1 MTSLMD
7 TIPALSDFDDPSSY
21 SPLLADE
28 LMCGDALDPY
38 PQLRQIASRGPV
50 QEAEFRNL
58 MGLSA
63 DMTLG
68 SQRVFIAFGMDE
80 IREVLTN
87 AEVYSNNHYKGN
99 LGLTFGNS
107 LSAMNV
113 PEHPRYRRIFQ
124 KVFLPHVVADWSDE
138 FVDPVINGL
147 IDRFFDHGRADL
159 MTEFALPYPFEIIYR
174 QLKLPAGEEQLFHK
188 LAISQTQYMVDLPHA
203 REGSAKLGTY
213 FQAMLEIRRAH
224 PGTDLVSVLAMA
236 EDNGEKLPDDV
247 VVSFLRQLI
256 NAAGDTTYRSTGNML
271 VALLKERPDQ
281 FEMIKQDRSLI
292 ARAIEETLRWEG
304 PVNLNFRTVI
314 KDTVLGGVSIPAG
327 SVVQTVTGV
336 ANRDPATFPDPDRFD
351 LTRANTRRHMAFAT
365 GPHIC
370 LGQHLARLE
379 MTRAMNYLLD
389 RLPRLRLDPDKPRPE
404 IRGFSMRV
412 PKHIH
417 VRFD

>member
-1 MTSLMD
+1 MAA
-7 TIPALSDFDDPSSY
+7 IPRLTDFDDADSY
-21 SPLLADE
+21 SPLLTDE
-28 LMCGDALDPY
+28 LMFGESPDPY
-38 PQLRQIASRGPV
+38 PRLREIAARGVV
-50 QEAEFRNL
+50 QEGEFRDL

-68 SQRVFIAFGMDE
+68 KQRVFIAFGLDE

-87 AEVYSNNHYKGN
+87 ADVYSNDHYKGG

-107 LSAMNV
+107 LSAMNA

-124 KVFLPHVVADWSDE
+124 KVFLPHVVAGWSDE

-147 IDRFFDHGRADL
+147 IDRFAGRGHADL
-159 MTEFALPYPFEIIYR
+159 MSEFAFPYPFEIIYR
-174 QLKLPAGEEQLFHK
+174 QLQLPPGEEKLFHK

-203 REGSAKLGTY
+203 MQGGAKLGVY
-213 FQAMLEIRRAH
+213 FQAMIEARRER
-224 PGTDLVSVLAMA
+224 PGRDLVSVLANV
-236 EDNGEKLPDDV
+236 EENGERLPDDV

-256 NAAGDTTYRSTGNML
+256 NAAGDTTYRSTGNLL

-281 FEMIKQDRSLI
+281 FEMVKQDRSLI
-292 ARAIEETLRWEG
+292 AKAIEETLRWEG
-304 PVNLNFRTVI
+304 PVNLNFRTVT
-314 KDTVLGGVSIPAG
+314 KDVVLGGVQIPAG
-327 SVVQTVTGV
+327 AVVQTVTGV
-336 ANRDPATFPDPDRFD
+336 VNRDPAQFPDPDKFD
-351 LTRANTRRHMAFAT
+351 LTRANSRRHMAFAT

-389 RLPRLRLDPDKPRPE
+389 RLPKLRLDPAKPQPE